1 MKKVAIIGHG
11 VVGSGVSEVLLKK
24 KEQIYKKTGEELE
37 VKYILDLRDFPDSPI
52 PVIHDFDIIE
62 KDEEIAI
69 VVETMGG
76 VNPAY
81 EYTKRLLLSGKDVVT
96 SNKELV
102 AQKGAELIKIAKE
115 NNRNYMFEAS
125 VGGGIP
131 IIRPLY
137 QCLEAND
144 FYEISGILNGTTNFI
159 LTKMIND
166 GFSFDEAL
174 SMAQKLGYAEKNP
187 SADVDGFDTCR
198 KICILASLVYG
209 VHIYPDEVH
218 TEGIRDVNLIDVQY
232 ASSWSG
238 RVIKLIGKAK
248 KSDNG
253 KLSMIVC
260 PMIIRDTN
268 LLTGIEDVY
277 NGVLARGDLVGD
289 VIFYGKGAGSLP
301 TASAVV
307 ADVIDCAKHF
317 NDRKAIYWEEAEGPC
332 VSDYLDE
339 PTKMYFRVSIKNKE
353 DIDRIREEFG
363 DIRVLSRKNAQ
374 WSEFAFVTSEEIAE
388 REILNKID
396 HCNVQ
401 VDAMIRVESD

>member
-11 VVGSGVSEVLLKK
+11 VVGSGVCEVLLKK
-24 KEQIYKKTGEELE
+24 KDELYRKTGEEIE
-37 VKYILDLRDFPDSPI
+37 VKYILDLRDFPDSPVA
-52 PVIHDFDIIE
+52 VIHDFDIIE
-62 KDEEIAI
+62 KDEEINI

-131 IIRPLY
+131 IIRPLL

-144 FYEISGILNGTTNFI
+144 FNEISGILNGTTNFI
-159 LTKMIND
+159 LTKMINE
-166 GFSFDEAL
+166 GFSFEDAL
-174 SMAQKLGYAEKNP
+174 SMAQELGYAEKNP
-187 SADVDGFDTCR
+187 SADIDGFDTSR

-218 TEGIRDVNLIDVQY
+218 TEGIRDVSLIDVQY
-232 ASSWSG
+232 AASWNE

-248 KSDNG
+248 KDESG
-253 KLSMIVC
+253 KLYMIVC
-260 PMIIRDTN
+260 PVILRDEN
-268 LLTGIEDVY
+268 FFTGIEDVY
-277 NGVLARGDLVGD
+277 NGILAKGDLVGD
-289 VIFYGKGAGSLP
+289 VIFYGKGAGKLP

-307 ADVIDCAKHF
+307 ADVMDCAKHF
-317 NDRKAIYWEEAEGPC
+317 NNRKPIFWEDSKGGA
-332 VSDYLDE
+332 VSDYLDA
-339 PTKMYFRVSIKNKE
+339 PTLMYFRISIENKE

-363 DIRVLSRKNAQ
+363 DIKVLSRKNAQ
-374 WSEFAFVTSEEIAE
+374 WSEFAFVTKEELPE
-388 REILNKID
+388 REILRKIGN
-396 HCNVQ
+396 CNVK

>member
-11 VVGSGVSEVLLKK
+11 VVGSGVCEVLLKK
-24 KEQIYKKTGEELE
+24 KDELYRKTGEEIE
-37 VKYILDLRDFPDSPI
+37 VKYILDLRDFPDSSVT
-52 PVIHDFDIIE
+52 VIHDFDIIE
-62 KDEEIAI
+62 KDEEINI

-131 IIRPLY
+131 IIRPLL

-144 FYEISGILNGTTNFI
+144 FNEISGILNGTTNFI
-159 LTKMIND
+159 LTKMINE
-166 GFSFDEAL
+166 GFSFEDAL
-174 SMAQKLGYAEKNP
+174 SMAQELGYAEKNP
-187 SADVDGFDTCR
+187 SADIDGFDTSR

-218 TEGIRDVNLIDVQY
+218 TEGIRDVSLIDVQY
-232 ASSWSG
+232 AASWNE

-248 KSDNG
+248 KDESG
-253 KLSMIVC
+253 KLYMIVC
-260 PMIIRDTN
+260 PVILRDEN

-277 NGVLARGDLVGD
+277 NGILAKGDLVGD
-289 VIFYGKGAGSLP
+289 VIFYGKGAGKLP

-307 ADVIDCAKHF
+307 ADVMDCAKHF
-317 NDRKAIYWEEAEGPC
+317 NNRKPIFWEDSKGGA
-332 VSDYLDE
+332 VSDYLDA
-339 PTKMYFRVSIKNKE
+339 PTLMYFRISIENKE

-374 WSEFAFVTSEEIAE
+374 WSEFAFVTKEELPE
-388 REILNKID
+388 REILRKIGN
-396 HCNVQ
+396 CNVK